1 MKQKIQ
7 HFMMGRYGADQYGRL
22 LMGISLVFLV
32 ISMFTRLDIFYIL
45 ALGLMGYEYYR
56 MMSRQI

>member
-45 ALGLMGYEYYR
+45 ALSYGSTLLPIDTA
-56 MMSRQI
+56 S